1 MLTNGATI
9 TGVGEVVLGPMGVKL
24 LPPEDGKSFFLVDS
38 LKSLIKEQE
47 SSRNFHKILVYMFS
61 GLGIFIGGYMAWK
74 YLNIRKREAEVRQ
87 DFVLFSSLRSDSI
100 SSNLLYTVI

>member
-9 TGVGEVVLGPMGVKL
+9 AGVGEVVLGPMGVKL

-38 LKSLIKEQE
+38 LKSLIKEE
-47 SSRNFHKILVYMFS
+47 TNYRNFVKFFLYMFS
-61 GLGIFIGGYMAWK
+61 GLGLFIGGYMAWK
-74 YLNIRKREAEVRQ
+74 YLNILKREAEVRQ